1 MQHPSPRERRAASA
15 LLVLSMLW
23 LPLLGA
29 SPAQA
34 HEQREARLPQQAW
47 PGRYLQEC
55 ASCHIAYPPELLPPA
70 SWQRLM
76 GGLERHF
83 GSDAS
88 LDPQDVQLLSHW
100 LLQASAQG
108 RQARAA
114 AAPEDRITRS
124 AWFERKHRQIEAAT
138 WRLPSVRSAANCAA
152 CHGEAALGRFSEREL
167 RMPPGLSARQRAA
180 WDD

>member
-1 MQHPSPRERRAASA
+1 M
-15 LLVLSMLW
+15 LVLSTLW
-23 LPLLGA
+23 LSLLG
-29 SPAQA
+29 SGPAQA
-34 HEQREARLPQQAW
+34 HEHRGSRLPQQAW

-55 ASCHIAYPPELLPPA
+55 AACHIAYPPHLLPPA

-83 GSDAS
+83 GIDAS
-88 LDPQDVQLLSHW
+88 LDPQDVRRLSHW
-100 LLQASAQG
+100 LLQTSAQG
-108 RQARAA
+108 RQSGSTV
-114 AAPEDRITRS
+114 APEDRITRS

-152 CHGEAALGRFSEREL
+152 CHGEASQGRFSERGL
-167 RMPPGLSARQRAA
+167 RMPQGLSTRQRAA